1 MRAMRGTEN
10 MDSRPRND
18 PARHHGSPAG
28 AGDRPLRVLVAAG
41 PTHEPIDDVRYIG
54 NRSSGRM
61 GTAIAGAFL
70 DAGCTVTLARGP
82 GVATVDGCT
91 DRRFGTAAELL
102 ALLNAEWPGH
112 DLLVMAAAVADY
124 RPARRVDGKLRR
136 EDGPLTLQLEPT
148 QDILS
153 GLAGTRSDHQYV
165 VGFALERPEELAAS
179 AAAKLARKRA
189 DAIVAN
195 PLETMDSADVDG
207 RVLFADG
214 RTRAPSGGRIPK
226 AAFAAWLAA
235 LILPLAEARVRAT
248 A

>member
-61 GTAIAGAFL
+61 GTAIAAAFL

-153 GLAGTRSDHQYV
+153 ALAGTRSDHQYV

-195 PLETMDSADVDG
+195 PLETMDSTDVDG

-214 RTRAPSGGRIPK
+214 RTMAPSGGRIPK
-226 AAFAAWLAA
+226 AAFAAWLTA
-235 LILPLAEARVRAT
+235 LILPLAQARVRAP

>member
-1 MRAMRGTEN
+1 
-10 MDSRPRND
+10 
-18 PARHHGSPAG
+18 
-28 AGDRPLRVLVAAG
+28 VAA
-41 PTHEPIDDVRYIG
+41 
-54 NRSSGRM
+54 
-61 GTAIAGAFL
+61 L
-70 DAGCTVTLARGP
+70 AGCN
-82 GVATVDGCT
+82 

-102 ALLNAEWPGH
+102 ALLKEEWPRH

-136 EDGPLTLQLEPT
+136 EDGPLTLELEPT
-148 QDILS
+148 QDILA
-153 GLAGTRSDHQYV
+153 GLAGTRSAHQYV

-195 PLETMDSADVDG
+195 PLETMDSANVEG

-214 RTRAPSGGRIPK
+214 RTMAPSGGRIPK

-235 LILPLAEARVRAT
+235 LILPLAEERVRAT

>member
-1 MRAMRGTEN
+1 
-10 MDSRPRND
+10 
-18 PARHHGSPAG
+18 
-28 AGDRPLRVLVAAG
+28 LRVLVAAG

-61 GTAIAGAFL
+61 GTSICRAFL
-70 DAGCTVTLARGP
+70 DAGCQVTLARGP
-82 GVATVDGCT
+82 GVASVDGCT

-102 ALLNAEWPGH
+102 ELLKKEWPTH
-112 DLLVMAAAVADY
+112 QLLVMAAAVADY

-136 EDGPLTLQLEPT
+136 EDGPLTLELEPT
-148 QDILS
+148 EDILS
-153 GLAGTRSDHQYV
+153 GLAGARADRQYV

-207 RVLFADG
+207 RILFADG
-214 RTRAPSGGRIPK
+214 RTMSPPGGRMAKP
-226 AAFAAWLAA
+226 AFAAWLAA
-235 LILPLAEARVRAT
+235 VILPLAKARA
-248 A
+248 AGPA

>member
-1 MRAMRGTEN
+1 MRETEN

-18 PARHHGSPAG
+18 PARHHGSPAA

-102 ALLNAEWPGH
+102 ALLNAVWPGH

-214 RTRAPSGGRIPK
+214 RTTAPSGGRIPK

>member
-1 MRAMRGTEN
+1 MRGTEN

-28 AGDRPLRVLVAAG
+28 AGDRPLRVFVAAG

-214 RTRAPSGGRIPK
+214 RTTAPSGGRIPK